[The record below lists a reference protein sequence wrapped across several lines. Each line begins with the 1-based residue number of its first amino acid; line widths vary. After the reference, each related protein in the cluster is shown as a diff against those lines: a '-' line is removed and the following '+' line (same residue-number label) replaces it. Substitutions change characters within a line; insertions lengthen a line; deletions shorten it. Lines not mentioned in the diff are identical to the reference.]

1 MKIALAIILAVL
13 SALLLAA
20 ASDMLFPDNDSN
32 GMPIPMPEPNRT
44 YQLLWSLQWIGIALL
59 VSLLIVTAILLVNRI
74 RPKKLE

>member
-44 YQLLWSLQWIGIALL
+44 YQFLWSLQWIGIALL
-59 VSLLIVTAILLVNRI
+59 VSLLTVTAILLVNRI
-74 RPKKLE
+74 RPKS

>member
-20 ASDMLFPDNDSN
+20 ASDMLFPDNESD

-44 YQLLWSLQWIGIALL
+44 YQLLWSLQWLGFAAIVSLAIVGAVLL
-59 VSLLIVTAILLVNRI
+59 VR
-74 RPKKLE
+74 

>member
-13 SALLLAA
+13 SALLLAV

-44 YQLLWSLQWIGIALL
+44 YQLLWSLQWLGLAAIVALAIVGAVLL
-59 VSLLIVTAILLVNRI
+59 VS
-74 RPKKLE
+74 KLHKS